1 MACSLVCNMETHRD
15 SHGSAFVGLLPRVP
29 MFGLVAL
36 LGVAACAERASGPGP
51 AGDPSPAPGGDPTP
65 DPGGNPNP
73 APAPSSVQITV
84 DGLEPGWLVTTSRLT
99 DGSAPSDTTQV
110 SDGSPIALTG
120 TASDVFAALITDG
133 AGNLVA
139 ARAMAAPCTMAR
151 SRQLRVPGEFST
163 IQDGIDAARPG
174 DTVAVGPGT
183 YTESVA
189 LRPGVCLVG
198 SGAARTILDAGGTP
212 RTLVDLTDA
221 PGSMVAGFTLRGVTM
236 PSGCASTDPF
246 TCSGDWYRAGIFL
259 GGTAWRDP
267 TQDAPPLILDNVF
280 EDNDIGVMLYWRG
293 VAVIRNN
300 VFVGNRSG
308 FVANHFQSRTLIAN
322 NVFLNNTELAIGN
335 QAAFLDILE
344 NVIAGSQLGIR
355 FEFVQTGFIR
365 CNLFFDNGADANEPR
380 FAIGSDGN
388 LGGDPG
394 FVDPGAH
401 DFHLRP
407 GSLGIDAGCH
417 GDAFEPDGTPYDIG
431 VYGGPLAAW
440 AQR

>member
-1 MACSLVCNMETHRD
+1 METHRD
-15 SHGSAFVGLLPRVP
+15 SHGATFVGILQYAPVW
-29 MFGLVAL
+29 GVAAL
-36 LGVAACAERASGPGP
+36 LGMAACAPGASSPPGDPDPGSSGDPNPGPGGDPGPGP
-51 AGDPSPAPGGDPTP
+51 A
-65 DPGGNPNP
+65 
-73 APAPSSVQITV
+73 PSSIQVTV

-110 SDGSPIALTG
+110 SDGSSIALTG
-120 TASDVFAALITDG
+120 TASDVFVAVVTDG
-133 AGNLVA
+133 TGNLVA
-139 ARAMAAPCTMAR
+139 THAMAAPCTMAR

-163 IQDGIDAARPG
+163 IQAAVDAARPG

-183 YTESVA
+183 YTESVT

-198 SGAARTILDAGGTP
+198 SGPARTVLDAGGAP
-212 RTLVDLTDA
+212 RTLIDLTDA

-246 TCSGDWYRAGIFL
+246 TCSGNWYRAGIFL

-267 TQDAPPLILDNVF
+267 TQDAPPMILGNVF

-322 NVFLNNTELAIGN
+322 NVFLDNTELAIGN
-335 QAAFLDILE
+335 QAAFLDIIE

-365 CNLFFDNGADANEPR
+365 CNLFFDNGADSNEPR
-380 FAIGSDGN
+380 FALGRDGN
-388 LGGDPG
+388 LGGDPA

-407 GSLGIDAGCH
+407 GSPGIDAGCH
-417 GDAFEPDGTPYDIG
+417 GDTFDPDGTPQDIG
-431 VYGGPLAAW
+431 AYGGPLAAW